1 MEPVTHRAVW
11 ARAGDVARGGRNVP
25 RDTLDTGVLEFLANA
40 AQARAA
46 SYRDKA
52 ARLRAMA
59 EAEPI
64 GKFRERLLDLSR
76 QFEALA
82 DTLETKRR
90 RV

>member
-1 MEPVTHRAVW
+1 
-11 ARAGDVARGGRNVP
+11 VP
-25 RDTLDTGVLEFLANA
+25 RDTLDTGVLEFFANA